1 MEKLPMK
8 AASVIYVAAVLA
20 PLAVVAQEWKSYPYP
35 DPGFAIQFPTP
46 PSVET
51 STFKTPAGLALP
63 MTRYSVRQEQ
73 MLYRV
78 DVIDYSNTDAD
89 GPTTIADMEKSLGA
103 GSKVTVASDARVN
116 RAMGR
121 ELSLSGAD
129 GSRSAIALFFVNKHL
144 YVLDGEA
151 LPPNALANSS
161 DAVRFQE
168 SLQFVGQN
176 GGFGGAGGFG
186 GQGRFRGG
194 FNPRATTACAGKSV
208 GDTVQLDTPGGTV
221 TATCTLIA
229 RPNQPDGARNQAT
242 DGPQQHAPDGGQQPK

>member
-1 MEKLPMK
+1 MK
-8 AASVIYVAAVLA
+8 ATRVIYVAALLA
-20 PLAVVAQEWKSYPYP
+20 PLAAVAQEWKSYPYP

-46 PSVET
+46 PIIEKI
-51 STFKTPAGLALP
+51 TFKTPAGLSLP
-63 MTRYSVRQEQ
+63 TTRYSVRQDRII
-73 MLYRV
+73 YRL
-78 DVIDYSNTDAD
+78 DVVDYSSAEAD
-89 GPTTIADMEKSLGA
+89 GPTTIADIEKSFDAKG
-103 GSKVTVASDARVN
+103 KVTVASDARVN

-121 ELSLSGAD
+121 ELSLSGVD

-144 YVLDGEA
+144 YVLDGQA

-168 SLQFVGQN
+168 SLQFTGQN
-176 GGFGGAGGFG
+176 GGFGGPGGFG

-194 FNPRATTACAGKSV
+194 FNPQGLTSCAGKSV

-229 RPNQPDGARNQAT
+229 RPNQPNGAQNQAT
-242 DGPQQHAPDGGQQPK
+242 DGPQNHAPDSGQQHQ